1 MLVGM
6 RRHLRE
12 RSPVVRSTWRDPDE
26 ADEPAAGAL
35 ASRGPGQVDHVA
47 TPGGRWQDTTS
58 RLVAALGLVIAV
70 IALAVALRS
79 ALVAPASGCQ
89 TTAWNAVPAEGSL
102 PSGWAIAASD
112 FTPTGVTSTLSGP
125 QASDGSGTPT
135 TVYTTV
141 SCFGNDASQAVERSR
156 TAAAAA
162 GQTVRSMNG
171 LGDEAYSTTD
181 AASGGMA
188 IQFRRGTLV
197 GYTAATESI
206 PAGDL
211 EAIATAFDDA
221 MRSAE
226 AGATLPP
233 AGGST
238 DSGPSGSPG
247 SGSPAAG
254 TPDIPGSSPS
264 SGAGAS
270 PSAAASAAA
279 PELEALLPIAV
290 NGTTLTRDSAVGSDV
305 LGGATAGRALSAA
318 LRNLGADPKKLHV
331 AEAYDASGTIDLSM
345 LAFAIDGLDTKQLR
359 STILS
364 VWLSAGGP
372 GVKTSSATM
381 SGHQATVVD
390 YGDKGTI
397 SYVIVDGKAIVV
409 IETSDSTL
417 AKQAAAALH

>member
-1 MLVGM
+1 M
-6 RRHLRE
+6 
-12 RSPVVRSTWRDPDE
+12 VRSTRREPDNE
-26 ADEPAAGAL
+26 DEPAAEEP
-35 ASRGPGQVDHVA
+35 ASRRPSDRLDRA
-47 TPGGRWQDTTS
+47 TAMPGGRWHDPVS

-70 IALAVALRS
+70 IALAVSLRS

-89 TTAWNAVPAEGSL
+89 TTAWNAVPPEGSL
-102 PSGWAIAASD
+102 PSGWSIAASD
-112 FTPTGVTSTLSGP
+112 FTPTGLTSTLSGP

-135 TVYTTV
+135 TVYTTI
-141 SCFGNDASQAVERSR
+141 SCFGADASQAVERSR

-162 GQTVRSMNG
+162 GQTVSTMDG

-197 GYTAATESI
+197 GYTAATEAI

-211 EAIATAFDDA
+211 EAIAGAFDDA

-233 AGGST
+233 A
-238 DSGPSGSPG
+238 SGRASGA

-254 TPDIPGSSPS
+254 TPALPKSSPS

-270 PSAAASAAA
+270 PSAAASPAA
-279 PELEALLPIAV
+279 PELEALLPDAV

-305 LGGATAGRALSAA
+305 LGGATAGRALAAA
-318 LRNLGADPKKLHV
+318 LRTLHADPTKLHV
-331 AEAYDASGTIDLSM
+331 AEAYDASGTIDLSI
-345 LAFAIDGLDTKQLR
+345 LAFAITGLDTKQLR

-364 VWLSAGGP
+364 AWLSSGGP
-372 GVKTSSATM
+372 GVKTSTETM

-390 YGDKGTI
+390 YGDKGTV
-397 SYVIVDGKAIVV
+397 SYVIVDGNAIIV

-417 AKQAAAALH
+417 ATQAAAALH